1 MNDLLKIISDYGV
14 STLVVIL
21 FVYDW
26 IVNKKEVKNTLSV
39 IKETSTNM
47 NNILEELKSG
57 NENIASSL
65 AIISKS
71 VDNQKDII
79 NEIKREVTK

>member
-26 IVNKKEVKNTLSV
+26 IVNKKEVKDTLSV

-57 NENIASSL
+57 NENIATSL

-79 NEIKREVTK
+79 NDIKREVTK